1 MPGIRTVGVALF
13 LMGLSAGIRFGV
25 NEPGLIFSTAFGEEA
40 DSSSRNSSWHLR
52 KRSRAPLGLVGA
64 VRFSHDGE
72 LLVIGC
78 GWGSAYI
85 HDPRKGAVVVMEIP
99 SLGVRHLW
107 KTDCTGRPDA
117 VGFSRDDTRVVA
129 CWGGGRYSVWD
140 CRSGRALGALT
151 GPRQAGPRPALS
163 TNAELAAWSCADG
176 KIRVWDL
183 FANRERTAFQAGCF
197 VSMAFSADAKRL
209 ATAWE
214 VERMPSSDMFT
225 PSRPQKVR
233 VYTVNEGALKGAFR
247 VDGKGVIWVAISPD
261 GNVVTTAAKGTDL
274 CLWDVAEGRL
284 RHTIKPNA
292 EYVEHPTFSS
302 DGKLFSAVTGTVEE
316 VAAPIVSN
324 VKVWD
329 ADSGELLAEVRVG
342 AENQNVYLAFS
353 PDGKMLATVLEAGT
367 VSLWDLPTSKR

>member
-1 MPGIRTVGVALF
+1 MPVLRALWAALF
-13 LMGLSAGIRFGV
+13 LMGLCGGTRLGV
-25 NEPGLIFSTAFGEEA
+25 NEPGLIFNTALGEEG
-40 DSSSRNSSWHLR
+40 DPSSSNSSWHLR
-52 KRSRAPLGLVGA
+52 KKSRAPLGLVGA
-64 VRFSHDGE
+64 VRFSHDGK
-72 LLVIGC
+72 LLAVGC

-85 HDPRKGAVVVMEIP
+85 HDPRKGAVVVMETP
-99 SLGVRHLW
+99 SLGVRHVW
-107 KTDCTGRPDA
+107 KTDCTGRPSA

-151 GPRQAGPRPALS
+151 GPREAGSPPALS
-163 TNAELAAWSCADG
+163 TNAELAAWSCSDG

-183 FANRERTAFQAGCF
+183 LANRERTAFQAGCF

-214 VERMPSSDMFT
+214 VGRMPSSDMFT

-233 VYTVNEGALKGAFR
+233 VYDVNEGALKGSFP
-247 VDGKGVIWVAISPD
+247 VDGDGVIWVAISPD
-261 GNVVTTAAKGTDL
+261 GNVVTAAAKGTDL
-274 CLWDVAEGRL
+274 CLWDVDTGRL
-284 RHTIKPNA
+284 RHAIKPYA
-292 EYVEHPTFSS
+292 EDVEHPTFSQ
-302 DGKLFSAVTGTVEE
+302 DGKLFSVVTEKVEE

-329 ADSGELLAEVRVG
+329 ADTGELLAEVLVG

-353 PDGKMLATVLEAGT
+353 PGGKVLATVQEDGT
-367 VSLWDLPTSKR
+367 VYLWDVPTSKR